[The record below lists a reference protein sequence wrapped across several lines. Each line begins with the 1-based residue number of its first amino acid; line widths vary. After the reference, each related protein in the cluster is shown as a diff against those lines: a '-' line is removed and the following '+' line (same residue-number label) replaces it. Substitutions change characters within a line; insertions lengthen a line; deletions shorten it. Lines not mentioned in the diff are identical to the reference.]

1 MTVLI
6 RDVTLRDGLQ
16 DEDPIATD
24 AKLGIYEALLAAGV
38 TDLELTSFVRADRVP
53 ALADA
58 EQLVALTAHDTHVTR
73 WGLVLNERG
82 AQRALAAGIDH
93 LQFVFSVSERHNHEN
108 AGCSVDDSVRKLRS
122 IREALGESATL
133 EVTLATAFGCPYDG
147 PVDPARV
154 VSLAG
159 DVLAVGVDGISLA
172 DTIGTGAPGEVGRL
186 VARVVEVAGAS
197 APVGAHLHDT
207 RGLALANALEAINA
221 GAARIDASLGGLGGC
236 PFAPGASGNLPI
248 EDLVHALHAEG
259 IGTGLDVDRLIDA
272 STVACSAVGRE
283 VASHVGVAGP
293 RFASQEHVQPP
304 FMSRSVRRTSD

>member
-1 MTVLI
+1 MLI

-16 DEDPIATD
+16 DEDPITTD
-24 AKLGIYEALLAAGV
+24 AKLRIYEALLAAGV

-58 EQLVALTAHDTHVTR
+58 EQLVARTADTTHVTR

-82 AQRALAAGIDH
+82 AQRALEAGIDH
-93 LQFVFSVSERHNHEN
+93 LQFVFSVSETHNRAN
-108 AGCSVDDSVRKLRS
+108 AGCSVDDSVQKLRS
-122 IREALGESATL
+122 IREALGTSATL

-154 VSLAG
+154 VALAR
-159 DVLAVGVDGISLA
+159 DVVAVGVDGVSLA
-172 DTIGTGAPGEVGRL
+172 DTIGTGAPSEVGRL
-186 VARVVEVAGAS
+186 VAHVVEVAGGGV
-197 APVGAHLHDT
+197 PVGAHLHDT
-207 RGLALANALEAINA
+207 RGLALANALAAITA

-248 EDLVHALHAEG
+248 EDLAHALHAEG
-259 IGTGLDVDRLIDA
+259 IDTGLDVDRLVDA
-272 STVACSAVGRE
+272 SRVACDAVGRE

-293 RFASQEHVQPP
+293 RFA
-304 FMSRSVRRTSD
+304 RRVV